1 MNSPQTFWINH
12 NSIGEFHGREKSMA
26 ADKFDIEYKGIPQ
39 LNKST
44 NRSLWYDEYNTETR
58 NKVAE
63 IYKKDIEMFSYDW
76 S

>member
-1 MNSPQTFWINH
+1 
-12 NSIGEFHGREKSMA
+12 MA

>member
-26 ADKFDIEYKGIPQ
+26 IVAYKSHKII
-39 LNKST
+39 
-44 NRSLWYDEYNTETR
+44 R